1 MSLDIGALRDWL
13 AESVLEN
20 GPSFINIGVDCKSA
34 EDAESLA
41 SLLNGEFDPS
51 SVQVSRGGVH
61 ALQLVAE
68 TGSTSVI
75 LSWQGEKPQDSDVS
89 EDEGSEE

>member
-1 MSLDIGALRDWL
+1 MSLDIGNLRDWL
-13 AESVLEN
+13 AASVTEDSAN
-20 GPSFINIGVDCKSA
+20 FVTIGIDCKSA
-34 EDAESLA
+34 DEAEKLA
-41 SLLNGEFDPS
+41 GDLNSEFDPA

-68 TGSTSVI
+68 SGSTSVI
-75 LSWQGEKPQDSDVS
+75 LSWQGEKPQGSDGS